1 MREKPSLVE
10 ADLRRFFGVRLGDLW
25 RFDELN
31 CRRLTYRQIYV
42 YLMNGLPVDSALAID
57 ANGGKQPWTITDH
70 LIADL
75 WVQSANR
82 GRKKGQ
88 RPREHPRRPIVPKTQ
103 AQTPEFLEAMRAAQ
117 RRRRE
122 RNRRNRQMGVNA

>member
-1 MREKPSLVE
+1 MREKADLVE
-10 ADLRRFFGVRLGDLW
+10 ADLRRIYGVRLGDLW

-42 YLMNGLPVDSALAID
+42 YLMNGLPRDSALAMD
-57 ANGGKQPWTITDH
+57 ANGGKAPWSITDH

-82 GRKKGQ
+82 ARKN
-88 RPREHPRRPIVPKTQ
+88 
-103 AQTPEFLEAMRAAQ
+103 TPEFLEAMRAAQ

-122 RNRRNRQMGVNA
+122 RNRRQGVNG

>member
-1 MREKPSLVE
+1 MLMREKADLVE
-10 ADLRRFFGVRLGDLW
+10 ADLRRFYGVRLGDLW

-42 YLMNGLPVDSALAID
+42 YLMNGLPSDSALAID
-57 ANGGKQPWTITDH
+57 ANGGKQPWSMTDH
-70 LIADL
+70 LLADL
-75 WVQSANR
+75 WVLQANR

-88 RPREHPRRPIVPKTQ
+88 RPREHPRRPVVKKSQ
-103 AQTPEFLEAMRAAQ
+103 QQTPEFREAMRAAQ

-122 RNRRNRQMGVNA
+122 RNRRQGVQ